1 MTRILSFLRRGVG
14 MNTNEQTYRPS
25 GAMNILEVTHSAI
38 DSRTGMMELM
48 GGGTTLIAGRYR
60 IRTRLSHHP
69 WTNALQ
75 PPEGYASRFL
85 PSSGCPSHPSD
96 GEP

>member
-1 MTRILSFLRRGVG
+1 
-14 MNTNEQTYRPS
+14 
-25 GAMNILEVTHSAI
+25 MNILEVTHSAI

-75 PPEGYASRFL
+75 PPEGVCQSVSAEFRLSK
-85 PSSGCPSHPSD
+85 PSI
-96 GEP
+96 